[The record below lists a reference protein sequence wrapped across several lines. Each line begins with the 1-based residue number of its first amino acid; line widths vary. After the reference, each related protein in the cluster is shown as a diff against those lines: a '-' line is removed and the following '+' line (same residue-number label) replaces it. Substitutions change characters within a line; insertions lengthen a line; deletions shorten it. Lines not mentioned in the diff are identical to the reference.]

1 VVTVADENGVAVA
14 SARVTLI
21 AVGGAIAKGETDF
34 AGRRQFLELSP
45 GHYEIVVEK
54 EGFYAV
60 HATAGLG
67 GGETQT
73 LEITLP
79 NQQEYR
85 ESVKVTESPPAIDP
99 EQTAAT
105 ETLKSREVIN
115 VPYSTTRDIRN
126 SFSLLPGVLPGSPGQ
141 VHLNGSGSNQIFTR
155 LDGFNISQP
164 LTGLLDLRVSAD
176 AVRSI
181 EVNGSR
187 MSPEFGKG
195 SGGALSLETGM
206 GDDFYRFSATDFVP
220 SLQSR
225 KGIHVE
231 SLTPRITFSG
241 PLRRGKAW
249 FYDAL
254 DGEYD
259 LTIIKELP
267 AGADQAPL
275 WRFSNLAKVQI
286 NLTAGNLLTT
296 SFLANRVHA
305 PRAGLT
311 ALSPLETT
319 TDQTASACLAT
330 VKDQAYFQGGTLLE
344 IGFGSS
350 QYNSDVQPRGTLPYL
365 IRPEG
370 TSGNFFE
377 ASEARARRWQG
388 IARLFLPPAQWHGR
402 HQFDLGADLDRITD
416 EQFVTRSNILIFRE
430 DGTIGRQAA
439 FSAIPGFGENNF
451 EASGYLQDHWSVT
464 DRWLVS
470 GGLRLDWDEII
481 RSALWSPRLA
491 STYLLTRDRQTKLTL
506 GIGLVYDA
514 TNLELLSRTRQGV
527 RCDYFSPP
535 AGLTPACPAALAS
548 PPLTLTTFQA
558 NTSALQAP
566 QFLNWSAGLERKLI
580 EGLYLK
586 VEYIGKRGRH
596 GSDYEQ
602 TSLPIGF
609 LCPTV
614 CPNPLVLQNHRR
626 DHYDAGT
633 VTLRYTFRQG
643 YMLLGS
649 YTRSAARSNAVL
661 DPRPDNLLLLNG
673 PQAGGRLPWDAPN
686 RFLSWGW
693 LPLPRKF
700 AFAYTLD
707 WRTGHPF
714 SVADQNQQLVG
725 LPDSL
730 RFPDYFS
737 LNAHVERRFPLFGFQ
752 WALRGGFDNVTGRAN
767 PTVVN
772 NNVDS
777 PQFLTFSGIRGRALT
792 GRIRLLGRK

>member
-1 VVTVADENGVAVA
+1 VADENGVAVP

-21 AVGGAIAKGETDF
+21 AAGTGVITKGETDF
-34 AGRRQFLELSP
+34 AGQREFSGLPAGQ
-45 GHYEIVVEK
+45 YEVLVEK
-54 EGFYAV
+54 DGFYAV
-60 HATAGLG
+60 RGQAVRVEETHA
-67 GGETQT
+67 

-79 NQQEYR
+79 HQQEYR

-105 ETLKSREVIN
+105 ETLKSRDVIN

-126 SFSLLPGVLPGSPGQ
+126 AFSLLPGVLPGSPGQ

-164 LTGLLDLRVSAD
+164 LTGLLDLRVSSD

-181 EVNGSR
+181 EVAGSR
-187 MSPEFGKG
+187 VSPEFGKG

-225 KGIHVE
+225 KGIHIE
-231 SLTPRITFSG
+231 SLTPRATLSG

-286 NLTAGNLLTT
+286 NLTPANLLTT
-296 SFLANRVHA
+296 SFLANRLRA

-319 TDQTASACLAT
+319 TDQTASAYLAT

-344 IGFGSS
+344 IGFGFSR
-350 QYNSDVQPRGTLPYL
+350 YNTDVQPRGTLPYL

-370 TSGNFFE
+370 ASGNFFE

-388 IARLFLPPAQWHGR
+388 IARLFLPAAQWHGR
-402 HQFDLGADLDRITD
+402 HQFDLGVDLDRITD
-416 EQFVTRSNILIFRE
+416 RQFVTRGNILIFRE
-430 DGTIGRQAA
+430 DGTIARQAA

-451 EASGYLQDHWSVT
+451 ETTGYLQDRWSVN
-464 DRWLVS
+464 DRWLVA

-491 STYLLTRDRQTKLTL
+491 STYLLSRDGQTKLSL

-514 TNLELLSRTRQGV
+514 TNLELLSRTRQGI

-535 AGLTPACPAALAS
+535 IGFVAACPPQPSS
-548 PPLTLTTFQA
+548 PPAVNATFQA
-558 NTSALQAP
+558 NESALQAP
-566 QFLNWSAGLERKLI
+566 QFLNWSAGLERKLM

-596 GSDYEQ
+596 GFDYELP
-602 TSLPIGF
+602 TSLPINF
-609 LCPTV
+609 LCPIV
-614 CPNPLVLQNHRR
+614 CPNPFVLQNHRR

-633 VTLRYTFRQG
+633 LTLRYTFRQG

-649 YTRSAARSNAVL
+649 YTRSSARSNAVL
-661 DPRPDNLLLLNG
+661 NPSPDNLLLFNG
-673 PQAGGRLPWDAPN
+673 PQAGGRLRWDAPN

-693 LPLPRKF
+693 LPLPKKF

-707 WRTGHPF
+707 WRTGYPF
-714 SVADQNQQLVG
+714 IVVDQNLQLVG
-725 LPDSL
+725 SPDSL

-752 WALRGGFDNVTGRAN
+752 WALRAGFNNLTGRAN

-777 PQFLTFSGIRGRALT
+777 PQFLTFSGIRGRAFT
-792 GRIRLLGRK
+792 GRIRFLGRK